1 MQASDEDEICFEIV
15 GKPSVNIFN
24 GIKTMQVIIE
34 DTKVIETIVRSNT
47 DDIWESDSS
56 EYDEDEIAW

>member
-1 MQASDEDEICFEIV
+1 
-15 GKPSVNIFN
+15 
-24 GIKTMQVIIE
+24 MQVIIE
-34 DTKVIETIVRSNT
+34 GVNVIDTIVKSNT